1 MVYDFITTYC
11 SVGAG
16 AAAKVGK
23 PETGFLFTDYPPL
36 WTQNV
41 WHMPKTRSMKGWRL
55 RSCEMGQFYTESL
68 IWWPIL
74 PWQFLKALISRSTQ
88 SKWKLKYFVLFLTS
102 SDDLSPCRGYVTPIN
117 VTYFNMTKVA
127 MRMMG
132 SHNINQIGDSPCKIG
147 ATARS
152 LYLFAE

>member
-1 MVYDFITTYC
+1 MTTYIYH
-11 SVGAG
+11 GN
-16 AAAKVGK
+16 
-23 PETGFLFTDYPPL
+23 FL
-36 WTQNV
+36 
-41 WHMPKTRSMKGWRL
+41 
-55 RSCEMGQFYTESL
+55 
-68 IWWPIL
+68 
-74 PWQFLKALISRSTQ
+74 ALISKIRTI
-88 SKWKLKYFVLFLTS
+88 KKEIKVFVLLLIT

-147 ATARS
+147 ATAHS

>member
-1 MVYDFITTYC
+1 M
-11 SVGAG
+11 A
-16 AAAKVGK
+16 
-23 PETGFLFTDYPPL
+23 
-36 WTQNV
+36 
-41 WHMPKTRSMKGWRL
+41 
-55 RSCEMGQFYTESL
+55 L
-68 IWWPIL
+68 IEQGEFS
-74 PWQFLKALISRSTQ
+74 WQFLKALISRSTQ